1 MNRPSCR
8 HLSFHHCFLHWS
20 EQNFLRLPLTDWSS
34 GPPHTG
40 HFLPGGFPSRCRSHA
55 ASSKPG
61 SENLQEP
68 LTGSPSW
75 RQYSMTCSSVRPI
88 CSAIAVQLSPASRSI
103 RTHSRSTFCAFPW
116 ITFSYGMAVI
126 CSSMSGPSS
135 VGAYPAAIGSWTIR
149 FLGRYK
155 FLSTDR
161 AGFQL
166 CGFPVFRF
174 RMFGPP
180 PLPAG
185 GRAEFSGP
193 AQRIFIDCLSTL
205 RAKAIR
211 HMREKLRHCVIKF
224 TDFIFIAFHLP
235 PPFHSAAK
243 GA

>member
-1 MNRPSCR
+1 MNYGSVILTIRD
-8 HLSFHHCFLHWS
+8 
-20 EQNFLRLPLTDWSS
+20 LRLPLPDWSS

-55 ASSKPG
+55 ASSKPS

-155 FLSTDR
+155 FLSTDW

-185 GRAEFSGP
+185 GRTELPGP
-193 AQRIFIDCLSTL
+193 ANRIFVNWLATL
-205 RAKAIR
+205 WAKSIR
-211 HMREKLRHCVIKF
+211 HMGEEL
-224 TDFIFIAFHLP
+224 
-235 PPFHSAAK
+235 
-243 GA
+243 